1 MRANCTC
8 TLIKGPNNVIIDTM
22 TAWDRE
28 KIVSGNEWQSPLLGF
43 CVKYVLIVFVVER
56 PVNFIQNEMLF
67 FMKLDDIVILSL
79 YVNDNAC

>member
-1 MRANCTC
+1 M
-8 TLIKGPNNVIIDTM
+8 
-22 TAWDRE
+22 
-28 KIVSGNEWQSPLLGF
+28 
-43 CVKYVLIVFVVER
+43 KYILIVFVVER